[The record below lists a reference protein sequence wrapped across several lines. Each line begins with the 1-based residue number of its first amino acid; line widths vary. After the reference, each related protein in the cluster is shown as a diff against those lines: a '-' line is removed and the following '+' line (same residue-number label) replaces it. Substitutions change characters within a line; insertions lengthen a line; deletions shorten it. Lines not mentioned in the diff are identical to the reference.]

1 MIKDSV
7 SYLKENGRRVIY
19 DAEHFFDGYMS
30 NPEYAMQTVKAAEE
44 AGAECV
50 VLCDTNG
57 GRLPHEVAELT
68 ERVVKAVSCRVGIHT
83 HNDSG
88 CANANAVMAVTKGA
102 THVQGTFN
110 GFGERCGNCDLSSV
124 IPSLML
130 KMKHDVVSAEQLKD
144 LAGLALFIWELA
156 NISPMRNQP
165 FVGLSAFA
173 HKGGIHVSAVQRDAR
188 TYEHIDPALVGNRQ
202 RILISELSGQS
213 NVFHKMEDLGIQIDK
228 SSPLA
233 RGILEKIKHLE
244 NEGFFFEAADASLE
258 LLIRKEIGEY
268 KPFFDLVAYRV
279 LVDRHSAG
287 DLWSEAT
294 VRVKIG
300 DEMFFMAG
308 EGDGPVHALDNALRK
323 ALDKKYPQLRKMHL
337 TDFKVRIIDTGGGTA
352 AKTRVMIESTDG
364 ENEWITMGVS
374 ENIIEASWYAL
385 VDSIEYKLLLDEKQ

>member
-1 MIKDSV
+1 
-7 SYLKENGRRVIY
+7 
-19 DAEHFFDGYMS
+19 
-30 NPEYAMQTVKAAEE
+30 
-44 AGAECV
+44 
-50 VLCDTNG
+50 
-57 GRLPHEVAELT
+57 
-68 ERVVKAVSCRVGIHT
+68 
-83 HNDSG
+83 
-88 CANANAVMAVTKGA
+88 VTKGA

-130 KMKHDVVSAEQLKD
+130 KMKREVVSPEQLKD
-144 LAGLALFIWELA
+144 LAGLALLIWELA

-213 NVFHKMEDLGIQIDK
+213 NVFHKMEDLGIIIDR
-228 SSPLA
+228 SSPMA

-258 LLIRKEIGEY
+258 LLIRKELGEC

-323 ALDKKYPQLRKMHL
+323 ALDKKFPQLRKMHL
-337 TDFKVRIIDTGGGTA
+337 TDFKVRIIDAGGGTA

-385 VDSIEYKLLLDEKQ
+385 VDSIEYKLFLDEKQ